1 MLEKLGST
9 RGVGH
14 RVGAQGWVGLESG
27 VGFGGGGL
35 GSKSATRVI
44 VE

>member
-27 VGFGGGGL
+27 VGFGGGVGVKI
-35 GSKSATRVI
+35 GDACDS
-44 VE
+44 